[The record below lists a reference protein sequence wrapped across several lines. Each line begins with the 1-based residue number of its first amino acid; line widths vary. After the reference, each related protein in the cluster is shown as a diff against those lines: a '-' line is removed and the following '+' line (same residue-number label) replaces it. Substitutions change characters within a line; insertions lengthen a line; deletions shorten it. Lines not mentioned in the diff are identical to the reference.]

1 MLRKWRQNSY
11 LRLGALLLV
20 GLFVGMVVANAAVCQ
35 IQADQNDNCFVPSI
49 CCHII
54 GALNTNPS
62 IQMEQV
68 TAYVPPPD
76 TAAVVLLPST
86 IFHPP
91 RA

>member
-11 LRLGALLLV
+11 LHLGILILV
-20 GLFVGMVVANAAVCQ
+20 GLFVGMVAADAAVCQ
-35 IQADQNDNCFVPSI
+35 VKTDANGKCPLKGI

-54 GALNTNPS
+54 GALNTNP
-62 IQMEQV
+62 IILVQQV
-68 TAYVPPPD
+68 TAYVPAPD
-76 TAAVVLLPST
+76 TTAAVLLPST